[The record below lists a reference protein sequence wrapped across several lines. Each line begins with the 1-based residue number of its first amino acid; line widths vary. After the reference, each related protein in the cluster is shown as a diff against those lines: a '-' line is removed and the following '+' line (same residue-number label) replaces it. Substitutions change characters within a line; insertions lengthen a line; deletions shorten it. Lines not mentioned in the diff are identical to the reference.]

1 MYLSPETIL
10 FIREHRNDDVHS
22 LALQAKRYP
31 QVDMPLAIVQIAGW
45 QATVSKI
52 PSWHATEGLLYPRHL
67 SLEQCSSEVT
77 ALYKASLVHGEGLV
91 DLTGGFGID
100 CAFLATQFKTVTYI
114 ERQEELC
121 ELAMHNFPLLG
132 LKHIRVQNGDGVE
145 YLQQMPAVDCIF
157 LDPARRNEHGGK
169 TVAISDCEPNA
180 ATLEKLLLEK
190 GKQVMIKLSPMLDLS
205 LAIRDMQHVSE
216 AHIVSVNNECK
227 ELLLLLRPGDDSPE
241 IPSAMSQPIVC
252 INFANQE
259 IQRFVF
265 TRKSEQATEC
275 SYTHEIGTYLYEPN
289 ASILKAGA
297 FRSIASSFH
306 LSKLHANSHLYTSNE
321 RIEKFPGRIFRITG
335 YSSLNKKELKN
346 ILNGLDKANITTR
359 NFPQSVAELR
369 KRLKL
374 TDGGDI
380 YLFATTLN
388 DERKII
394 IRCEKA

>member
-1 MYLSPETIL
+1 MILRRFHLQCLSPSSASIL
-10 FIREHRNDDVHS
+10 
-22 LALQAKRYP
+22 Q
-31 QVDMPLAIVQIAGW
+31 
-45 QATVSKI
+45 
-52 PSWHATEGLLYPRHL
+52 
-67 SLEQCSSEVT
+67 
-77 ALYKASLVHGEGLV
+77 
-91 DLTGGFGID
+91 
-100 CAFLATQFKTVTYI
+100 
-114 ERQEELC
+114 
-121 ELAMHNFPLLG
+121 
-132 LKHIRVQNGDGVE
+132 
-145 YLQQMPAVDCIF
+145 
-157 LDPARRNEHGGK
+157 
-169 TVAISDCEPNA
+169 
-180 ATLEKLLLEK
+180 
-190 GKQVMIKLSPMLDLS
+190 
-205 LAIRDMQHVSE
+205 
-216 AHIVSVNNECK
+216 
-227 ELLLLLRPGDDSPE
+227 
-241 IPSAMSQPIVC
+241 
-252 INFANQE
+252 
-259 IQRFVF
+259 
-265 TRKSEQATEC
+265 TRKYTRESEQATEC